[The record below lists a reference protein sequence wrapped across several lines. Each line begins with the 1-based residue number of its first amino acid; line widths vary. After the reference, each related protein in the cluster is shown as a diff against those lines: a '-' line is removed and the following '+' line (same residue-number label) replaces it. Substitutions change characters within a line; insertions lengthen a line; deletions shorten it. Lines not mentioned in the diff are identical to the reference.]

1 MRVQR
6 VAVFALCGA
15 MLAAASAQAAWE
27 SETRLDPFYDHEIH
41 ALSTPSQAFVDKHGR
56 ERVGRLALTCSTRE
70 GRAGLA
76 VEFHFGGL
84 FMSDSGAYGEITYRV
99 DGKSAK
105 TGAFETSNDH
115 EWLSVFGWEAEQFM
129 AYMLGG
135 EKLLT
140 RATPAWRLSR
150 LFEFDITGIDERI
163 RPLAEGCGAARLTPE
178 GRASVEAAR
187 KAVEAGESATAEWNR
202 LFRECR
208 EQRRAEGGDTSA
220 VIAGCMRELPPPP
233 RR

>member
-1 MRVQR
+1 
-6 VAVFALCGA
+6 
-15 MLAAASAQAAWE
+15 MLAAGEAPAAWE
-27 SETRLDPFYDHEIH
+27 SETTLDPFYDHEIH

-56 ERVGRLALTCSTRE
+56 RRVGRLALSCSTRE
-70 GRAGLA
+70 GREGLA
-76 VEFHFGGL
+76 VELYFGGL
-84 FMSDSGAYGEITYRV
+84 FMSDIGEYGDITYRV
-99 DGKSAK
+99 DRKSAK
-105 TGAFETSNDH
+105 TGGFETSNDN

-135 EKLLT
+135 EKLLA

-150 LFEFDITGIDERI
+150 LFEFDIAGIDERI

-178 GRASVEAAR
+178 GRARLEAAAS
-187 KAVEAGESATAEWNR
+187 AVLEGESAAAEWNR

-208 EQRRAEGGDTSA
+208 EERRAEGRDTSS

-233 RR
+233 R